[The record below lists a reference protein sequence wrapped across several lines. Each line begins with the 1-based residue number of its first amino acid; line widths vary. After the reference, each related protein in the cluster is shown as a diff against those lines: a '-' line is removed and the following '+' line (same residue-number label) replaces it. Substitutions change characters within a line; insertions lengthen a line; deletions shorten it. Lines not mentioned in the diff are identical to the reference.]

1 MAPRVLLM
9 YITMFS
15 GHYRASVAVERA
27 IRQLAPDTELLNLDA
42 AQYFNPILSRLAD
55 QLYMRVIRSTPQV
68 WDYMYDNPA
77 VAVRSQPFRQWLHRY
92 NAPKVRELLAE
103 FQPTVVACTQAFPCG
118 IVADYK
124 RRTGSSIPLYAILT
138 DFVPHSYWL
147 YPQVDRYF
155 VGSEA
160 AQAWLEQSGIPRDR
174 IQRTGIPI
182 DPVFAEPTD
191 GAPRLR
197 ALGLDPAQPIVLV
210 MGGGQGL
217 GPIEQVTMALAA
229 LPEPFQLVVIA
240 GVNAKLQRR
249 LAKLVPNVRRRLVVL
264 GHVQFIHELIG
275 AATLLVTKPGG
286 LTTSEALAKQLP
298 MILVDPIPGQEV
310 KNTQLLLQYQ
320 VAIRAQRW
328 DEVPQVVSELL
339 QSPTRLAALRQAAA
353 VVGRPRAA
361 LEIAQLLLQQA

>member
-1 MAPRVLLM
+1 MARVLLM

-27 IRQLAPDTELLNLDA
+27 IRQVAPGADLRNLDA
-42 AQYFNPILSRLAD
+42 AHYFNPILSRLAD

-77 VAVRSQPFRQWLHRY
+77 VTVRSQPVRRWLNWS

-103 FQPTVVACTQAFPCG
+103 FQPTAIACTQAFPCG

-124 RRTGSSIPLYAILT
+124 ARTGSTLPLYAILT

-147 YPQVDRYF
+147 HQQVDRYF
-155 VGSEA
+155 VGSDV
-160 AQAWLEQSGIPRDR
+160 AQAWLEQSGIPRGR

-182 DPVFAEPTD
+182 DPVFAEPID
-191 GAPRLR
+191 GAPRLA
-197 ALGLDPAQPIVLV
+197 ALGLDPTQPIVLV

-217 GPIEQVTMALAA
+217 GPIEEVTTGLEA

-249 LAKLVPNVRRRLVVL
+249 LAKLTPNFRRRVVVL
-264 GHVQFIHELIG
+264 GHIQFIHELMG

-310 KNTQLLLQYQ
+310 KNTQYLLGAQAAVQAPQWEAVPQLVADLLQHP
-320 VAIRAQRW
+320 
-328 DEVPQVVSELL
+328 E
-339 QSPTRLAALRQAAA
+339 RLAALRSAAGRL
-353 VVGRPRAA
+353 GRPRAA
-361 LEIAQLLLQQA
+361 LDIAGILLQPA

>member
-1 MAPRVLLM
+1 MTRVLLM

-15 GHYRASVAVERA
+15 GHYRASLAVERA

-55 QLYMRVIRSTPQV
+55 QLYMRGMRSTPRV
-68 WDYMYDNPA
+68 WDYLYDNPEVTA
-77 VAVRSQPFRQWLHRY
+77 RSQPFRRWLNRY
-92 NAPKVRELLAE
+92 NAPKVLELLAE

-118 IVADYK
+118 IMADYK
-124 RRTGSSIPLYAILT
+124 QRTGSTMPLYAILT

-147 YPQVDRYF
+147 HQQVDRYF
-155 VGSEA
+155 VGSTA
-160 AQAWLEQSGIPRDR
+160 AQAWLETSGIPGER

-217 GPIEQVTMALAA
+217 GPIEQVTTALAA
-229 LPEPFQLVVIA
+229 LPESFQLVVIA

-249 LAKLVPNVRRRLVVL
+249 LTKLAPNFRRRVVVL
-264 GHVQFIHELIG
+264 GHVQFIHDLMG
-275 AATLLVTKPGG
+275 VATLLVTKPGG

-298 MILVDPIPGQEV
+298 MIIVDPIPGQEA
-310 KNTQLLLQYQ
+310 KNTQLLLQHQ
-320 VAIRAQRW
+320 VAIRVQRW
-328 DEVPQVVSELL
+328 DEVPRVVSELL
-339 QSPTRLAALRQAAA
+339 QAPARLTALRQAAA
-353 VVGRPRAA
+353 VMGRPRAA
-361 LEIAQLLLQQA
+361 LEIAQVLLQRA